1 MKKLLITMACI
12 ISGCVASNA
21 QESITPPNITPG
33 YGKSFFRRQQI
44 SFSCKTDGAKI
55 YYTIDGNTPT
65 AASTEYSEDAP
76 LYIDKTTTI
85 KAIAVKGDQKS
96 DVSETICKKD
106 LRAIAIVAEYG
117 DKKFAMGKSKRNNTN
132 EGHLAAQIFTERQ
145 TYTPSAFTNIGWFFK
160 SDGTIVDI
168 ESRKYLSFDAAVT
181 QLSTTNTKWEITDN
195 NEIRSIEDNRTI
207 GYETKINTDG
217 YFGAYKDPKTA
228 AHPFNINKGAYR
240 TNITERVF
248 GTWCLPYDVAVG
260 DRPDA
265 TYYNILGKKTE
276 ANGKITLYLIEETGT
291 LKAGV
296 PHIVR
301 NDKKDLYAYYL
312 DEVEAITTPPPYQN
326 VNGLI
331 GKFED
336 GTEIPKGM
344 YIIYENRIRKCGTGC
359 TVNQGYAYINM
370 DDVPEINESKANANR
385 AIELS
390 SGGTTA
396 IDGIN
401 ETNTNNLYYNL
412 QGQRVASPRKGLY
425 IVNGKKM
432 IIR

>member
-55 YYTIDGNTPT
+55 YYTTDGSTPT
-65 AASTEYSEDAP
+65 AASTEYSEKAP

-85 KAIAVKGDQKS
+85 KAIAVKGNRKS

-117 DKKFAMGKSKRNNTN
+117 DNKFAMGKSKRNNTSY
-132 EGHLAAQIFTERQ
+132 GHLEAIQHTEGVIYSPNIFAKR
-145 TYTPSAFTNIGWFFK
+145 GWFFK
-160 SDGTIVDI
+160 SNGTIVDI
-168 ESRKYLSFDAAVT
+168 ESGKYLSYNDAVT
-181 QLSTTNTKWEITDN
+181 KLNTTNTKWEITSN
-195 NEIRSIEDNRTI
+195 NEIRSGERYI
-207 GYETKINTDG
+207 GYNTDG
-217 YFGAYKDPKTA
+217 YFGAYTMNGYTA
-228 AHPFNINKGAYR
+228 AHPVDIKKGVFR
-240 TNITERVF
+240 TNTEENSF

-296 PHIVR
+296 PHIVWSA
-301 NDKKDLYAYYL
+301 KKDLCVYYL
-312 DEVEAITTPPPYQN
+312 DEVKILAEFPPYQN

-331 GKFED
+331 GNSKD

-359 TVNQGYAYINM
+359 TVNQGYAYIKM

>member
-1 MKKLLITMACI
+1 MACI

-55 YYTIDGNTPT
+55 YYTTDGSTPT

-76 LYIDKTTTI
+76 VYIDKTTTI
-85 KAIAVKGDQKS
+85 KAIAVKGNQKS

-106 LRAIAIVAEYG
+106 LRAIAIVAENNGNMYE
-117 DKKFAMGKSKRNNTN
+117 MGKTQTKATTQ
-132 EGHLAAQIFTERQ
+132 GHLTAMQKTEEVLYSPNFFAKR
-145 TYTPSAFTNIGWFFK
+145 GWLFK
-160 SDGTIVDI
+160 SDRTIVDT
-168 ESRKYLSFDAAVT
+168 ESGKYLSYNDAVT
-181 QLSTTNTKWEITDN
+181 KLNTTNTKWEITSN
-195 NEIRSIEDNRTI
+195 NEIRSGERYIV
-207 GYETKINTDG
+207 YNTDG
-217 YFGAYKDPKTA
+217 YFGAYKDSKTA
-228 AHPFNINKGAYR
+228 AHPVDIQKGVFR
-240 TNITERVF
+240 TTPKEGSF

-291 LKAGV
+291 LKAGI
-296 PHIVR
+296 PHIVWSA
-301 NDKKDLYAYYL
+301 KKDLCVYYL
-312 DEVEAITTPPPYQN
+312 DEVKTLAEFPPYQN

-331 GKFED
+331 GNSKD
-336 GTEIPKGM
+336 GTEITGM

-412 QGQRVASPRKGLY
+412 HGQRVASPRKGLY

>member
-1 MKKLLITMACI
+1 MACI

-33 YGKSFFRRQQI
+33 YGQSFFRRQQI

-55 YYTIDGNTPT
+55 YYTIDGSTPT

-96 DVSETICKKD
+96 TVSETTCKKD
-106 LRAIAIVAEYG
+106 LCAIAIVAEYG
-117 DKKFAMGKSKRNNTN
+117 DNKFAMGKEKSSTN

-168 ESRKYLSFDAAVT
+168 ESRKNLSYNDAAT
-181 QLSTTNTKWEITDN
+181 KLNTASTRWEITSN
-195 NEIRSIEDNRTI
+195 NEIRSQKENRTI
-207 GYETKINTDG
+207 GYEMKINTNG

-228 AHPFNINKGAYR
+228 ASPFDIKKGAYR
-240 TNITERVF
+240 TNMAEKTF

-296 PHIVR
+296 PHIVWSE
-301 NDKKDLYAYYL
+301 KKGLYAYYL
-312 DEVEAITTPPPYQN
+312 DEVEAITTFPTYQN

-331 GKFED
+331 GSSENN
-336 GTEIPKGM
+336 TVIQPGM

-359 TVNQGYAYINM
+359 TVNQGYAYIKM

-425 IVNGKKM
+425 IINGKKM
-432 IIR
+432 IIK

>member
-55 YYTIDGNTPT
+55 YYTIDGSVPT

-96 DVSETICKKD
+96 TVSETTCKKD
-106 LRAIAIVAEYG
+106 MRAIAIVAEYNG
-117 DKKFAMGKSKRNNTN
+117 NKYEMGKEKRNNKSN
-132 EGHLAAQIFTERQ
+132 GHLTALQQTEEVLYSPNFFAKR
-145 TYTPSAFTNIGWFFK
+145 GWLFK
-160 SDGTIVDI
+160 SDGTIVDT
-168 ESRKYLSFDAAVT
+168 ESGKYLSYDESVT
-181 QLSTTNTKWEITDN
+181 KLNTTNTKWEITSN
-195 NEIRSIEDNRTI
+195 NEIRSGERYI
-207 GYETKINTDG
+207 GYNTDG
-217 YFGAYKDPKTA
+217 YFGSYTMNGYTA
-228 AHPFNINKGAYR
+228 AHPVDIQKGVFR
-240 TNITERVF
+240 TTPKEGSF

-296 PHIVR
+296 PHIVWSA
-301 NDKKDLYAYYL
+301 KKDLCVYYL
-312 DEVEAITTPPPYQN
+312 DEVKTLAEFPPYQN

-331 GKFED
+331 GNYKD
-336 GTEIPKGM
+336 GTEITGM
-344 YIIYENRIRKCGTGC
+344 YIIYENKIRKCGSGC

-432 IIR
+432 IIK

>member
-55 YYTIDGNTPT
+55 YYTTDGSTPT

-76 LYIDKTTTI
+76 VYIDKTTTI
-85 KAIAVKGDQKS
+85 KAIAVKGNQKS

-106 LRAIAIVAEYG
+106 LRAIAIVAENNGNMYE
-117 DKKFAMGKSKRNNTN
+117 MGKTQTKATTQ
-132 EGHLAAQIFTERQ
+132 GHLTAMQKTEEVLYSPNFFAKR
-145 TYTPSAFTNIGWFFK
+145 GWLFK
-160 SDGTIVDI
+160 SDRTIVDT
-168 ESRKYLSFDAAVT
+168 ESGKYLSYNDAVT
-181 QLSTTNTKWEITDN
+181 KLNTTNTKWEITSN
-195 NEIRSIEDNRTI
+195 NEIRSGERYIV
-207 GYETKINTDG
+207 YNTDG
-217 YFGAYKDPKTA
+217 YFGAYKDSKTA
-228 AHPFNINKGAYR
+228 AHPVDIQKGVFR
-240 TNITERVF
+240 TTPKEGSF

-291 LKAGV
+291 LKAGI
-296 PHIVR
+296 PHIVWSA
-301 NDKKDLYAYYL
+301 KKDLCVYYL
-312 DEVEAITTPPPYQN
+312 DEVKTLAEFPPYQN

-331 GKFED
+331 GNSKD
-336 GTEIPKGM
+336 GTEITGM

-412 QGQRVASPRKGLY
+412 HGQRVASPRKGLY

>member
-1 MKKLLITMACI
+1 MACI

-132 EGHLAAQIFTERQ
+132 EGHLAAQKFTEGQ

-168 ESRKYLSFDAAVT
+168 KSRKYLSFDAAVT

-195 NEIRSIEDNRTI
+195 NEISSTEYNRTI
-207 GYETKINTDG
+207 GYKTKYNTNG
-217 YFGAYKDPKTA
+217 YFGAYITKEYTKAT
-228 AHPFNINKGAYR
+228 PFDIKKGAAR
-240 TNITERVF
+240 TNMAEKTF

-265 TYYNILGKKTE
+265 TYYNILGKKKE

-296 PHIVR
+296 PHIVWTE
-301 NDKKDLYAYYL
+301 KKGLYAYYL

-331 GKFED
+331 GNFEN
-336 GTEIPKGM
+336 GSEIPEGM

-359 TVNQGYAYINM
+359 TINQGYAYIEM
-370 DDVPEINESKANANR
+370 DKVPEINESTANANR